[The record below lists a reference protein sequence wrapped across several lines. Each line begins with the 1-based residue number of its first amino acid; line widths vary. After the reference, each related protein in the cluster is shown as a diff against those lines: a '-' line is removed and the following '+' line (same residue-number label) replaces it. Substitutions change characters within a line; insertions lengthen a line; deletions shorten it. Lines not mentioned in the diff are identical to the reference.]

1 MGCIMPPDARQEL
14 MVIRKIFDCIFSRF
28 AIGFLNSCL
37 ERIGVIFAALPEQDQ
52 SLNGVKIL

>member
-1 MGCIMPPDARQEL
+1 MA
-14 MVIRKIFDCIFSRF
+14 VRKIFVCIFLQF
-28 AIGFLNSCL
+28 AIGFLNSCF